1 MRLKGWLI
9 LVTATALAIA
19 ASWYHF
25 AALPVTVTQASR
37 GPAIEAVYAT
47 GLVEPSVLLPIAPRI
62 GGHLVQLSAREGQ
75 SVRKGQ
81 VLAQLEALDVARTVE
96 EQSARARYA
105 NQQQQRTASLVAQGF
120 YSGAELDRVTA
131 EANATQAALRRAK
144 ALHNFATLTAPSDG
158 VILRRDAEVGQFVS
172 AGQVIMSM
180 ACCAPLRVSAEVDE
194 EDIPL
199 VRVGQAVLM
208 HAPAFP
214 QQVLHGQVASIT
226 PKGDSVARS
235 YRVRISLAEPKA
247 LQVGMTVEANLITRQ
262 KPQALLLPS
271 NVLQTGATVWVIK
284 DGKAQQRTL
293 KLGIQGQQK
302 TEILAGL
309 AEHEQVIWPIPKGIR
324 PGRSVVKASM
334 SIPQGKQ

>member
-9 LVTATALAIA
+9 LVIAIGSAIA

-25 AALPVTVTQASR
+25 APLSVTVTQASR

-62 GGHLVQLSAREGQ
+62 GGHLVQLKVHESQ

-81 VLAQLEALDVARTVE
+81 ILAQLEALDVARTVE

-105 NQQQQRTASLVAQGF
+105 SQQQQRTASLVAQGF

-144 ALHNFATLTAPSDG
+144 ALHNFATLTAPNDG
-158 VILRRDAEVGQFVS
+158 VILQRDAEVGQFVA

-180 ACCAPLRVSAEVDE
+180 ACCAPLRVTAEVDE

-199 VRVGQAVLM
+199 VQVGQAALM

-214 QQVLHGQVASIT
+214 QQVLHGQVESIT
-226 PKGDSVARS
+226 PKGDPVARS
-235 YRVRISLAEPKA
+235 YRVRISLAEPKG

-262 KPQALLLPS
+262 KAQALLLPS
-271 NVLQTGATVWVIK
+271 HLLQAGSTVWVIEN
-284 DGKAQQRTL
+284 GKAQPRTL

-302 TEILAGL
+302 TEIVSGL
-309 AEHEQVIWPIPKGIR
+309 AEKEQVIWPIPKGIR
-324 PGRSVVKASM
+324 PGRNVVITSKA
-334 SIPQGKQ
+334 IPPGSH